1 MIIDQDEKFKKAIAT
16 FEGTYQV
23 QDVFNTFI
31 ALYPE
36 DWKQLKINY
45 SKFNR
50 SKQFGKTI
58 PLPKPEV
65 SLKKMIQV
73 WMSKNKKAQQ

>member
-1 MIIDQDEKFKKAIAT
+1 MIIDQDEKFKKTIASL
-16 FEGTYQV
+16 EEKYQV
-23 QDVFNTFI
+23 QDVFNAFI

-36 DWKQLKINY
+36 DWKQHKINY

-50 SKQFGKTI
+50 SKQFGKSI

-73 WMSKNKKAQQ
+73 WMSKNKKKPM

>member
-1 MIIDQDEKFKKAIAT
+1 MILDIDEKIEQTVASLEDK
-16 FEGTYQV
+16 YMV
-23 QDVFNTFI
+23 QDVFNKFI
-31 ALYPE
+31 QLYPE
-36 DWKQLKINY
+36 DWKKHKIAY

-65 SLKKMIQV
+65 SLKKMIQI
-73 WMSKNKKAQQ
+73 WLKKQNR

>member
-1 MIIDQDEKFKKAIAT
+1 MILDIDKKIAET
-16 FEGTYQV
+16 VVTLEQPYMV
-23 QDVFNTFI
+23 QDVFNKFI
-31 ALYPE
+31 ELFPA
-36 DWKQLKINY
+36 DWKKHKIAY

-65 SLKKMIQV
+65 SLKKMIQI
-73 WMSKNKKAQQ
+73 WIKEQQ

>member
-1 MIIDQDEKFKKAIAT
+1 MILDIDKKIDQTVASL
-16 FEGTYQV
+16 EGPYAV
-23 QDVFNTFI
+23 QDVFNKFI
-31 ALYPE
+31 ALFPE
-36 DWKQLKINY
+36 DWKKHKIAY

-65 SLKKMIQV
+65 SLKKNIQI
-73 WMSKNKKAQQ
+73 WLSKR

>member
-1 MIIDQDEKFKKAIAT
+1 MITDQEEKFNKVIASLDEK
-16 FEGTYQV
+16 YQV
-23 QDVFNTFI
+23 QDVFNKFI
-31 ALYPE
+31 ELFPE
-36 DWKQLKINY
+36 DWKKHKITY

-73 WMSKNKKAQQ
+73 WMSKNKKA

>member
-1 MIIDQDEKFKKAIAT
+1 MIIDLDEKLEKTVTSIEGQYAI
-16 FEGTYQV
+16 
-23 QDVFNTFI
+23 QDVFNKFI
-31 ALYPE
+31 SLYPE
-36 DWKQLKINY
+36 DWKKHKIAY

-65 SLKKMIQV
+65 SLKKSIQI
-73 WMSKNKKAQQ
+73 WLHKR

>member
-1 MIIDQDEKFKKAIAT
+1 MIINQDEKFNEIVALLEEK
-16 FEGTYQV
+16 YQV
-23 QDVFNTFI
+23 QDVFNKFI
-31 ALYPE
+31 EFFPE
-36 DWKQLKINY
+36 EWKKHKITY

-50 SKQFGKTI
+50 SKQFRKTI

-73 WMSKNKKAQQ
+73 WMSKNKKT

>member
-1 MIIDQDEKFKKAIAT
+1 MILDIDKKIAET
-16 FEGTYQV
+16 VVTLEQPYMV
-23 QDVFNTFI
+23 QDVFNKFI
-31 ALYPE
+31 ELFPA
-36 DWKQLKINY
+36 DWKKHKIAY

-65 SLKKMIQV
+65 SLKKMIQI
-73 WMSKNKKAQQ
+73 WIKKQQ

>member
-1 MIIDQDEKFKKAIAT
+1 MILDIDKKIEQTIASL
-16 FEGTYQV
+16 EDKYV
-23 QDVFNTFI
+23 IQDVFNKFI
-31 ALYPE
+31 ELFPE
-36 DWKQLKINY
+36 DWKKHKITY

-50 SKQFGKTI
+50 SKQFGRTI

-73 WMSKNKKAQQ
+73 WIKKQQS

>member
-1 MIIDQDEKFKKAIAT
+1 MTDLDEKFSKTVAT
-16 FEGTYQV
+16 FEDTYQV

-36 DWKQLKINY
+36 DWKKHKIAY

-50 SKQFGKTI
+50 SKQFGRTI

-73 WMSKNKKAQQ
+73 WMLKNKKTPK

>member
-1 MIIDQDEKFKKAIAT
+1 MIVDFEIKIEKTLVELEKPFM
-16 FEGTYQV
+16 V
-23 QDVFNTFI
+23 QDVFNQFI
-31 ALYPE
+31 KIYPE
-36 DWKQLKINY
+36 DWKKHKIAY

-65 SLKKMIQV
+65 SLKKMIQT
-73 WMSKNKKAQQ
+73 WINKKNRS